1 MLQTNFVFVCFID
14 IFFLYWKFIIE
25 LTHAFQHMLADD
37 EISSFLET
45 EVSTSNEN
53 PTKSHQN
60 DTALQDL

>member
-14 IFFLYWKFIIE
+14 IFLYWKFIIK

-45 EVSTSNEN
+45 KVNTSNEN
-53 PTKSHQN
+53 PTKSHQS